1 MLVRSTTSMTE
12 HRMGHQPRR
21 RRAHSAGVLLA
32 VLVLSAVAF
41 GRVVA
46 APGHGPTAHAA
57 AVTPAGGA
65 TTPLDQRA
73 EPVFVALNADRADA
87 GLTRLELDDRLTDT
101 AERDACAIARGDVPL
116 SGDRERMTEAGGH
129 HENVGMVIDD
139 DPDAGARTMH
149 DWWAHTVRHRR
160 NRMDPAMGR
169 YGIGACNDE
178 DRTYYVERFAR

>member
-1 MLVRSTTSMTE
+1 
-12 HRMGHQPRR
+12 MGHQPRR
-21 RRAHSAGVLLA
+21 RRARSAGVLLGL
-32 VLVLSAVAF
+32 LVLAAAAF

-57 AVTPAGGA
+57 TSAPAGGT

-73 EPVFVALNADRADA
+73 APVFVALNADRSDA
-87 GLTRLELDDRLTDT
+87 GLAPLELDDQLTET

-129 HENVGMVIDD
+129 RENVGMIIDD
-139 DPDAGARTMH
+139 DPVAGARTMH

-160 NRMDPAMGR
+160 NRMDPTMDR